1 MPVAVSIDVTPLE
14 ILLDRTYPVLHRYC
28 AAPYAMK
35 TNITVKL
42 EADLVREAKVL
53 AARRGTSVSRLVA
66 EQLEHLVRRDRL
78 YQSAMQ
84 RSLSRLEKGYD
95 LQWQK
100 PSTRDEIHER

>member
-1 MPVAVSIDVTPLE
+1 MAVPIAVTPPE
-14 ILLDRTYPVLHRYC
+14 ILLDRTYPVLHRHC

-35 TNITVKL
+35 TNITIRL

-66 EQLEHLVRRDRL
+66 EQLEQLVTRDKI